1 MLPPRQEPQVNQL
14 GMDTPLPRVLIIED
28 EPDHQ
33 LGFRDSC
40 EYEGYDVLVA
50 SDGETGV
57 ELTLKN
63 RPDLILLDVMLP
75 KMSGLD
81 VCRRLRTEGIK
92 TPIVML
98 TARGQEMDKVIG
110 LEVGADDY
118 VTKPFGVKELLARI
132 RAHLRRNGSGTSVVQ
147 YSFDDIELNFKTY
160 EARKAGKLVEVSPRE
175 FETLRFLILH
185 EGEIVTRD
193 QLLAQVWGYNVFPLT
208 RTVDNH
214 IAKLRHKLEV
224 SPSDPRHILTIHR
237 VGYKFVR

>member
-1 MLPPRQEPQVNQL
+1 MQL
-14 GMDTPLPRVLIIED
+14 GLRDT
-28 EPDHQ
+28 
-33 LGFRDSC
+33 C

-57 ELTLKN
+57 EQTLKN

-75 KMSGLD
+75 RMSGLD
-81 VCRRLRTEGIK
+81 VCRRLRTEGIQ

-132 RAHLRRNGSGTSVVQ
+132 RAHLRRNGSGTSVEQ
-147 YSFDDIELNFKTY
+147 YSFDDIELNFKRY
-160 EARKAGKLVEVSPRE
+160 EARKAGKPVEISPRE

-193 QLLAQVWGYNVFPLT
+193 QLLDQVWGYNVFPLT

-214 IAKLRHKLEV
+214 IAKLRHKLEK
-224 SPSDPRHILTIHR
+224 SPADPRHILTIHR

>member
-1 MLPPRQEPQVNQL
+1 MQVGL
-14 GMDTPLPRVLIIED
+14 RDT
-28 EPDHQ
+28 
-33 LGFRDSC
+33 C
-40 EYEGYDVLVA
+40 EYEGYGVLVA

-57 ELTLKN
+57 QQALEN

-81 VCRRLRTEGIK
+81 VCRRLRNEGIR

-132 RAHLRRNGSGTSVVQ
+132 RAHLRRNGSGTSIER
-147 YSFDDIELNFKTY
+147 YSFEEIELNFKTY
-160 EARKAGKLVEVSPRE
+160 EAKRAGKPVEISPRE

-193 QLLAQVWGYNVFPLT
+193 QLLEQVWGYNVFPLT

-214 IAKLRHKLEV
+214 IAKLRHKLEA
-224 SPSDPRHILTIHR
+224 SPADPRHILTIHR
-237 VGYKFVR
+237 VGYKFVK

>member
-1 MLPPRQEPQVNQL
+1 MQL
-14 GMDTPLPRVLIIED
+14 GLRDT
-28 EPDHQ
+28 
-33 LGFRDSC
+33 C

>member
-1 MLPPRQEPQVNQL
+1 MQL
-14 GMDTPLPRVLIIED
+14 GLRDT
-28 EPDHQ
+28 
-33 LGFRDSC
+33 C

-50 SDGETGV
+50 SDGETGI
-57 ELTLKN
+57 EQTLKN

-132 RAHLRRNGSGTSVVQ
+132 RAHLRRNASGTSVVQ
-147 YSFDDIELNFKTY
+147 YSFDDIEVNFKTY
-160 EARKAGKLVEVSPRE
+160 EARKAGKPIEISPRE

-193 QLLAQVWGYNVFPLT
+193 QLLEQVWGYNVFPLT

-214 IAKLRHKLEV
+214 IAKLRNKLEV
-224 SPSDPRHILTIHR
+224 SPADPRHILTIHR